1 VPKKFKAIPLKN
13 AYRILLQRKEE
24 ENKRLHSKAMAH
36 LKKQENKTLRKVLAD
51 PEMALIPSREAPDV
65 RIGQEY
71 DNVQKR
77 VDLTFPVGKFIQWSR
92 YYAKMSLGEIIKRN
106 VQMRIITQR
115 QLPHILKTYSK
126 MFTPAFRSKLKHVN
140 FRCFEESFLVEMM
153 IFDKKT
159 LFVSTTKE
167 PDINKMI
174 WLRTNNPLIVEM
186 ANGYFEAMWQ
196 KACECNT

>member
-1 VPKKFKAIPLKN
+1 
-13 AYRILLQRKEE
+13 
-24 ENKRLHSKAMAH
+24 
-36 LKKQENKTLRKVLAD
+36 
-51 PEMALIPSREAPDV
+51 
-65 RIGQEY
+65 
-71 DNVQKR
+71 
-77 VDLTFPVGKFIQWSR
+77 
-92 YYAKMSLGEIIKRN
+92 MSLGEIIKRN